1 MEHCSIFVRHQV
13 NFNRVSIVY
22 RKKNRLVLVDNE
34 IGFRSTTIT
43 QTSVDQNAS
52 IVNKKSLSSIPQVE
66 ADSSTPIV
74 IIKPEDQ
81 PSPPLQ

>member
-1 MEHCSIFVRHQV
+1 M

-43 QTSVDQNAS
+43 QTSLDQNAS